1 MNVLGLD
8 ASTPATAVALLRADG
23 VLGEAR
29 EAAPATGRPQ
39 HAQRL
44 LALSAQLLE
53 SAARGWSDIGLVA
66 VGAGPG
72 SYTGLRIAL
81 ATARGVAR
89 AHGAEVL
96 GVSSL
101 RALAEPVCGRAA
113 VAVLDARRGE
123 AFVAVYRDGVELL
136 APAVCAPSALGA
148 LAASAADGAL
158 AIGDGALRYRAEL
171 EAAGVEVAAEG
182 SDLHLLGAGAICRLA
197 LAGVAAAALPDY
209 LRAPDAEIALGA
221 TPR

>member
-8 ASTPATAVALLRADG
+8 AATPATAVALLRSDG
-23 VLGEAR
+23 WLREAR
-29 EAAPATGRPQ
+29 EDVAAGGRPQ

-44 LALSAQLLE
+44 LGLSAELL
-53 SAARGWSDIGLVA
+53 AAAGLSWADVELVA

-81 ATARGVAR
+81 ASARGIAR
-89 AHGAEVL
+89 AHGARLV

-101 RALAEPVCGRAA
+101 RALAEPLHGRAA

-123 AFVAVYRDGVELL
+123 AFIAAYRDGAELL
-136 APAVCAPSALGA
+136 APLVCAPAELGA
-148 LAASAADGAL
+148 LARRAALDGL
-158 AIGDGALRYRAEL
+158 AIGDGALRFREQL
-171 EAAGVEVAAEG
+171 EEGGVEVAPAASEHH
-182 SDLHLLGAGAICRLA
+182 HLRAGAICRLA
-197 LAGVAAAALPDY
+197 AAGTAASALPDY

-221 TPR
+221 RQR

>member
-1 MNVLGLD
+1 VNVLGLD
-8 ASTPATAVALLRADG
+8 ASTPATAVAVLRADG
-23 VLGEAR
+23 LLCEAR

-44 LALSAQLLE
+44 LTLSAQLLE
-53 SAARGWSDIGLVA
+53 AAALGWRDVGLVA

-81 ATARGVAR
+81 ATARGIAR
-89 AHGAEVL
+89 AHGAQVL

-101 RALAEPVCGRAA
+101 RALAEPVGGRAA

-123 AFVAVYRDGVELL
+123 AFVAAYRDGVELL
-136 APAVCAPSALGA
+136 APAVCAPVALGA
-148 LAASAADGAL
+148 LAASAADDAL
-158 AIGDGALRYRAEL
+158 AVGDGALRYRAEL
-171 EAAGVEVAAEG
+171 ESAGVEVAPEA
-182 SDLHLLGAGAICRLA
+182 SRLHLLGAGAICRLA

-209 LRAPDAEIALGA
+209 LRAPDAEIALGSSQ
-221 TPR
+221 R